1 MVSETGET
9 SETPLNHIP
18 KVHLIGTA
26 QPHNGQN
33 KNNSKKTT
41 FYVLSQS
48 KTPGL
53 TRCPWARD
61 TGQGA
66 QLFLIFAFNPPISQR
81 CITTAQRLFHFQS
94 QNTIRRWFFFFFL
107 GTFGKGHSLPHWH
120 WSKVTAISWHNKC
133 LDNHVMH
140 ILLAPPPRL
149 KHGLSESIDY
159 LLLGFFHL
167 QPMVLV

>member
-66 QLFLIFAFNPPISQR
+66 QLGGFSIHRCIQENGQNQYLYDQAHALDSLFVNKSKNHTNTYLCPFLVKDSLTNSGPTKVHNPCLVSIYLKKNTWQPHFNGASQR
-81 CITTAQRLFHFQS
+81 HTTITQC
-94 QNTIRRWFFFFFL
+94 
-107 GTFGKGHSLPHWH
+107 
-120 WSKVTAISWHNKC
+120 SKEE
-133 LDNHVMH
+133 
-140 ILLAPPPRL
+140 R
-149 KHGLSESIDY
+149 
-159 LLLGFFHL
+159 
-167 QPMVLV
+167 